1 MSSVKLA
8 EVITAVSLH
17 GEWIKILQARVGEAS
32 SATLLG
38 IKAKQ
43 VKGFDEEQTAQVLKE
58 LVAAL
63 PASSNEVLGLLST
76 GELLTRYLTLPSE
89 DPQELQAMALY
100 QLEGML
106 PFPIQ
111 DCVTSVKVL
120 GPAGEATRVLVAA
133 VHRPHV
139 ERLLRVCRKAG
150 LSLSRIAASSIAI
163 GSWHR
168 ACWGDRTREPQVW
181 LVAELSRESLDMGIL
196 VRGSLVYMRQVPFL
210 GGDLEVEELAALLQ
224 DTMRAYEREQVG
236 PPLEQITLSGSPD
249 RIAGGT
255 VERLETALELPVR
268 RVDPL
273 ERSPFREALSVT
285 AQELSPEVSFS
296 ELLGVVC
303 APRLLELDLLPQEI
317 RLERMRSKLA
327 WEWRKTAALAVAA
340 LFLVAGWVGIRIGG
354 VWWQVRQ
361 TQEQI
366 RQLKPKMERVKAI
379 AATVQ
384 SVRSAQGAYVYQ
396 MSCLSA
402 AARQLTPG
410 MTVQFLGLDNEE
422 TLVVRGMAPD
432 FAQASAYAAVLRK
445 EPLWDKVILR
455 SARRRAVGRGYGV
468 EFELV
473 LQLKPEGGRKK

>member
-1 MSSVKLA
+1 MSRTQLV

-32 SATLLG
+32 STALLG

-43 VKGFDEEQTAQVLKE
+43 VKGLDEEQTAQALKE
-58 LVAAL
+58 LVATL
-63 PASSNEVLGLLST
+63 PASSSEVLGLLST

-89 DPQELQAMALY
+89 DPQELRAMALY

-111 DCVTSVKVL
+111 DCVTSVKIL
-120 GPAGEATRVLVAA
+120 GSAGEATRVLVAA

-139 ERLLRVCRKAG
+139 ERVLRVCRRAG
-150 LSLSRIAASSIAI
+150 LSLSGIAASSEAI

-168 ACWGDRTREPQVW
+168 ACWQDQTHEPQVW
-181 LVAELSRESLDMGIL
+181 LASELSREGLDMGIL
-196 VRGSLVYMRQVPFL
+196 VQGSLVYMRQVPL
-210 GGDLEVEELAALLQ
+210 PGGDLDAEGLAALLQ
-224 DTMRAYEREQVG
+224 DTVQAYDRERVG
-236 PPLEQITLSGSPD
+236 PPVQQVTLSGPSQMFA
-249 RIAGGT
+249 AGV
-255 VERLETALELPVR
+255 VERLETVLELPVH

-285 AQELSPEVSFS
+285 AQDLSPEVSFS

-317 RLERMRSKLA
+317 RLERMRSRLA
-327 WEWRKTAALAVAA
+327 WEWRKAAVLAAAA
-340 LFLVAGWVGIRIGG
+340 LFLVAGWIGVRIGG
-354 VWWQVRQ
+354 TWWQVRQ

-366 RQLKPKMERVKAI
+366 RQLKPHMERIKAI
-379 AATVQ
+379 AAAVQ
-384 SVRSAQGAYVYQ
+384 SVRSAQEAYVYQ
-396 MSCLSA
+396 MGCLSGA
-402 AARQLTPG
+402 AHHLAPG
-410 MTVQFLGLDNEE
+410 MTVQFLGLDGEE

-445 EPLWDKVILR
+445 EPLWEKVILR
-455 SARRRAVGRGYGV
+455 SARRRAVGGGHGV

-473 LQLKPEGGRKK
+473 LLMKLAGAGKK